1 MIEYRDPS
9 KKNAP
14 SGAATSDRATVEST
28 FFRVYIS
35 LPKEEYTN
43 FIRCMN
49 IHDITVDILISGMS
63 NFDLIEA
70 LRAIYGLP
78 IKDGENAE
86 P

>member
-1 MIEYRDPS
+1 MIEYRDPN
-9 KKNAP
+9 KRNAP
-14 SGAATSDRATVEST
+14 SGAATSDRATVETT
-28 FFRVYIS
+28 FFPDYITI
-35 LPKEEYTN
+35 PKEEYTN

-63 NFDLIEA
+63 NYTLIEA

-86 P
+86 S